1 MTHAPMGRAGR
12 FAARTQGAL
21 VSGGY
26 GRNRGRGRGAG
37 SVFRRPVLIVN
48 RVLSRHV
55 SFGPITLQIAAG
67 AAGGDG
73 SVLVVVEVPTERE
86 SMLANHSM
94 ARTV

>member
-1 MTHAPMGRAGR
+1 
-12 FAARTQGAL
+12 
-21 VSGGY
+21 
-26 GRNRGRGRGAG
+26 
-37 SVFRRPVLIVN
+37 
-48 RVLSRHV
+48 V